1 MPERFEIKRVR
12 VCRPGYPGRDETVDI
27 KRLLSGTLFRLF
39 SPAAVA
45 AAAVIGGIAAF
56 ATGGAQAGEEES
68 LTKTQEQID
77 KEVAAILESYLAS
90 ARDAERR
97 AGGGEYEKSK
107 VVEQRALPA
116 NPPVSILEADL
127 ADGVGRIVMRGA
139 RLAAAPRLLPDS
151 EKQALYKKIALDVFK
166 AYEVDVAAEMKL
178 QLTEAETGV
187 GDVEFIAD
195 GFDAKTRVGFEIVA
209 ERQLEALCGGI
220 PGDDS
225 EPRAALLEE
234 AEWAALDGAVE
245 QGKVNMFVMYM
256 KDSYLQFNPEDEI
269 RCFVDSV
276 VSYLNWL
283 KAEGKL

>member
-1 MPERFEIKRVR
+1 MPKRFEVKRVR
-12 VCRPGYPGRDETVDI
+12 ACRPGYPGRDQAVDI

-45 AAAVIGGIAAF
+45 AAAVVGGIAAF
-56 ATGGAQAGEEES
+56 ATGGARAGEEEP

-77 KEVAAILESYLAS
+77 KDVADILESYLAP
-90 ARDAERR
+90 AREAEPP
-97 AGGGEYEKSK
+97 AGGEFEKSK
-107 VVEQRALPA
+107 IVEQRVLSA
-116 NPPVSILEADL
+116 NPPVSILEQDL
-127 ADGVGRIVMRGA
+127 EDGIGRIVLRGA
-139 RLAAAPRLLPDS
+139 RLAAAPRLLPDT

-166 AYEVDVAAEMKL
+166 AYEVDVAAETNL
-178 QLTEAETGV
+178 QLTGAETGE
-187 GDVEFIAD
+187 GEVEFIAD
-195 GFDAKTRVGFEIVA
+195 GFDAAARVGFEIVA
-209 ERQLEALCGGI
+209 ERQLEALCGGV

-234 AEWAALDGAVE
+234 AEWAALDGAVK

-256 KDSYLQFNPEDEI
+256 KDNYLQFNPEDEV
-269 RCFVDSV
+269 RCFVDSL